1 MNANDKNVEFH
12 EEVQYEG
19 VEANISVNP
28 ASGFNEEYNIGSNAT
43 TGGNEKVNIGENE
56 STGMGA
62 DIEVKNDDNVLD
74 EVDISEE
81 KEEDNSAGDSD
92 NEDSICEGLDANLI
106 EGSDEDED
114 EELRV
119 AREKVKSTK
128 EGNLRELKKRMYL
141 KYNLGQ
147 LKMMQDMKVMIG
159 MQEDL
164 GIDSGEGWT
173 IVIDMHKPIRGRK
186 LWLESDHPYLQP
198 PQITTLPGRLKK
210 NRRRDKDEP
219 KKKYGKLGRFGMQMI
234 CRLCNQ
240 VGHNKKKKKKKTY
253 AMRNSVGNEGNWFG
267 KESGSNKG
275 IGFGRGISS
284 GRVVGSGKGI
294 GSGRGSYSRKG
305 IGSGRGSGS
314 DVTDGVGMSSESS
327 IRRGKLPNF
336 GATTSSSQV
345 KVRKTTG
352 YGCYVNLYIG
362 KTIENVS

>member
-1 MNANDKNVEFH
+1 MNANDKMLSFMKKFNMK
-12 EEVQYEG
+12 G

-147 LKMMQDMKVMIG
+147 LKMMQDMKVMIETQSNTTSATSSPPTG
-159 MQEDL
+159 
-164 GIDSGEGWT
+164 GASSSRPSAGGDST
-173 IVIDMHKPIRGRK
+173 VI
-186 LWLESDHPYLQP
+186 
-198 PQITTLPGRLKK
+198 
-210 NRRRDKDEP
+210 
-219 KKKYGKLGRFGMQMI
+219 
-234 CRLCNQ
+234 
-240 VGHNKKKKKKKTY
+240 
-253 AMRNSVGNEGNWFG
+253 
-267 KESGSNKG
+267 
-275 IGFGRGISS
+275 
-284 GRVVGSGKGI
+284 GSGKGI

-336 GATTSSSQV
+336 GATTSSSQA
-345 KVRKTTG
+345 KVRKTLDMD
-352 YGCYVNLYIG
+352 VMLIF
-362 KTIENVS
+362 I